1 MTKLEEK
8 LLDFLASHRI
18 LLAYV
23 IVTALNLLLRKIAVW
38 WSIDGIVGYY
48 DGHDHMIQGQLWMLL
63 MRVGIIL
70 PILPVHFM
78 KWVSAAGD
86 FAMAAVGAW
95 ALGKGTDSCGKKQTG
110 SPEKG
115 LVFYSVVLIMPFT
128 LLRGIVWSMTDSLG
142 IACFLWAHCYGYKNK
157 ALKVAAYTAGILF
170 CPVLLLGLCL
180 ETAWSAWKNASSAE
194 DGSREGQEACTDTG
208 LDGSVLLWTVTV
220 AAVLAGILGAVNG
233 FGFFSGVLGQVNFLT
248 FEALTGASFNDGI
261 SWMLS
266 HMWLLCLP
274 VSVWGIYKL
283 ISR

>member
-8 LLDFLASHRI
+8 LLNFLAAHRI

-38 WSIDGIVGYY
+38 WNIDGIVSYY
-48 DGHDHMIQGQLWMLL
+48 DSHDHMIQGQLWMLL

-78 KWVSAAGD
+78 KWVSTAGD
-86 FAMAAVGAW
+86 FAMAAVGAV
-95 ALGKGTDSCGKKQTG
+95 ALTKGTGAGSKQTV

-128 LLRGIVWSMTDSLG
+128 LLRGIVWSMTDSLS

-157 ALKVAAYTAGILF
+157 ALKVAVYAAGILF
-170 CPVLLLGLCL
+170 CPALLLALCA
-180 ETAWSAWKNASSAE
+180 ETAWGTWKKPAAE
-194 DGSREGQEACTDTG
+194 DGTD
-208 LDGSVLLWTVTV
+208 SVLLLWTVLAV
-220 AAVLAGILGAVNG
+220 AVIAGILGAVNG
-233 FGFFSGVLGQVNFLT
+233 FGFLQGVLGQVNFLT

-261 SWMLS
+261 LWMLS
-266 HMWLLCLP
+266 QMWLLCLP

>member
-8 LLDFLASHRI
+8 LLNFLAAHRI
-18 LLAYV
+18 LLVYV

-38 WSIDGIVGYY
+38 WNIDGIVSYY
-48 DGHDHMIQGQLWMLL
+48 DSHDHMIQGQLWMLL

-78 KWVSAAGD
+78 KWVSTAGD
-86 FAMAAVGAW
+86 FAMAAVGAL
-95 ALGKGTDSCGKKQTG
+95 ALSKGAVAGSQGMPDGPKLKNPV

-157 ALKVAAYTAGILF
+157 ALKVAAYAAGILF
-170 CPVLLLGLCL
+170 CPALLLALCA
-180 ETAWSAWKNASSAE
+180 ETAWGAWKKQAAE
-194 DGSREGQEACTDTG
+194 DGTDAV
-208 LDGSVLLWTVTV
+208 LLLWTVLAV
-220 AAVLAGILGAVNG
+220 AVIAGILGAING
-233 FGFFSGVLGQVNFLT
+233 FGFLQGVLGQVDFLT

-266 HMWLLCLP
+266 QMWLLCLP

>member
-48 DGHDHMIQGQLWMLL
+48 DGHDHMIQGQLWWLL
-63 MRVGIIL
+63 MRIGIYL
-70 PILPVHFM
+70 PVMPVHFM

-86 FAMAAVGAW
+86 FAMAAVGAL
-95 ALGKGTDSCGKKQTG
+95 ALTKGTGAGSKQTV

-142 IACFLWAHCYGYKNK
+142 IACFLWAYCYGYKSRL
-157 ALKVAAYTAGILF
+157 AKVAGYAAGILF

-208 LDGSVLLWTVTV
+208 LDASVLLWTVTV

-266 HMWLLCLP
+266 QLWLLCLP